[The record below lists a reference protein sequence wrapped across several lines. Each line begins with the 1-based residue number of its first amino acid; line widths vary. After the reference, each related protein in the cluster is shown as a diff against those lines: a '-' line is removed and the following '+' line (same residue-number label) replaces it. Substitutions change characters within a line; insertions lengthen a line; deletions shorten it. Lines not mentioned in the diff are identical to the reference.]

1 MRSRFV
7 VPWTLGVCALLLAS
21 VVFANGVFQSVNGDV
36 KAAVGSGAAVAVSPA
51 QRFQPGTTIS
61 TGANSRAILRF
72 DDGQAIVLH
81 ENSEFR
87 VDDYRF
93 TRDRPQD
100 DNIAVQLLKGALRSV
115 TGLIGQRSRNRVMF
129 QTPNAT
135 IGIRGTDFMIVSI
148 NPVYVSVL
156 QGAIGVSNAAGTVT
170 FSAGALGT
178 VATAGT
184 LAAPIAA
191 SALPA
196 AASSA
201 FGALSSVTVGAG
213 AALGAG
219 GASTGATGAGAAG
232 GALAGTAAGVGV
244 GVAAVVAVSGSR
256 STVTTTASHH

>member
-1 MRSRFV
+1 MRSRIV
-7 VPWTLGVCALLLAS
+7 VSWALGVCALLLAS
-21 VVFANGVFQSVNGDV
+21 VAFANGVFQNVTGDV
-36 KAAVGSGAAVAVSPA
+36 KAAVGSGAAVTVSPA

-61 TGANSRAILRF
+61 TGSDSRAILRF

-100 DNIAVQLLKGALRSV
+100 DNVAVQLLKGALRSV
-115 TGLIGQRSRNRVMF
+115 TGLIGQRSRNRVLF

-156 QGAIGVSNAAGTVT
+156 QGAIGVSNTAGTVT

-219 GASTGATGAGAAG
+219 GASTGATGAGAASG
-232 GALAGTAAGVGV
+232 GALAGTAAGIGV
-244 GVAAVVAVSGSR
+244 GVAAVVAVSGNR
-256 STVTTTASHH
+256 STVTASHH